1 MWKLEKGDIVNCIVA
16 EAGELTEGKKYK
28 ILNVNSRISQV
39 EIINDKKEKKSYLS
53 VRFDK
58 EELWVHGL

>member
-1 MWKLEKGDIVNCIVA
+1 MWKLEKGDIVKCIIA
-16 EAGELTEGKKYK
+16 EVGELTQDKKYK
-28 ILNVNSRISQV
+28 VLNVNSRISQV

-58 EELWVHGL
+58 EEL